1 MDVQPLPADL
11 EAFHQEAL
19 DPIPVTFQNHCFHTV
34 SPGDFLEAFQDLRK
48 MDKQQLRSFLLG
60 AELLLFHRSREQLL
74 AEPEDVMGANHVV
87 LVKDMLTVI
96 SEPTRI
102 VPSQYPDRDVTYRG
116 ILQSNGDVGLNGRKG
131 EDRLNMTVNNHGKV
145 NSSAL
150 LPRRSH
156 LRFLRREPERKP
168 CPSLGA
174 VLMVGAVHLPECQ

>member
-11 EAFHQEAL
+11 EAFHREAL

-34 SPGDFLEAFQDLRK
+34 SPGDFPETIQDLRK
-48 MDKQQLRSFLLG
+48 MDKQ
-60 AELLLFHRSREQLL
+60 QLL

-131 EDRLNMTVNNHGKV
+131 EDRLNMTANNHGKV

-168 CPSLGA
+168 YLSLGA